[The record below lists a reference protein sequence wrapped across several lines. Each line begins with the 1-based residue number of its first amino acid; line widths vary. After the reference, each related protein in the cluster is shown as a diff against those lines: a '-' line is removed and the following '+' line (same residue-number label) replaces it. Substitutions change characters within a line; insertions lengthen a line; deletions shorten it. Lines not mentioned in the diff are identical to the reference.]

1 MIPLIGNRKMSK
13 KRLFILKIL
22 EKPKTNHLKRNSK
35 ETKFKNVIKIKLIGV
50 ILNFVNIKLLFSTVL
65 DILDL
70 ILLLLLLLFPGIR
83 PPILSELM
91 IIRLCFFLYLYHK
104 HKL

>member
-35 ETKFKNVIKIKLIGV
+35 ETKFKNVIKIKLIGF
-50 ILNFVNIKLLFSTVL
+50 ILNFVKIKLLFSTVL
-65 DILDL
+65 DILDFTTL
-70 ILLLLLLLFPGIR
+70 TTPFSWHKTTYSMEINDNPTLFFSLFI
-83 PPILSELM
+83 SQT
-91 IIRLCFFLYLYHK
+91 
-104 HKL
+104 